1 MTDIFTSS
9 AREEA
14 RRARYTGA
22 CNFKC
27 CATRKECAMRSN
39 RKGPLALAVLA
50 LVMLA
55 SATAGARTTAD
66 QVVDD
71 ETLKA
76 FVEGAAAEIAAITDV
91 AVGGRLRDRFRTDP
105 DWNSG
110 SMFLILFTQGGNPF
124 IHGND
129 RTAENRDLLDVED
142 DNGFRVVEA
151 LLAAGARGGDF
162 VRYHDGEPKT
172 AYAVEYTSGI
182 SGRRFVLV
190 GGYSQDTSHAPLR
203 IADLPRPAV
212 TASEVVDRETLV
224 TFVEAAAKVYSE
236 RALNVAGYSDF
247 AAVRNAF
254 RQEGGHWKSGSVYL
268 WIVAAG
274 NVTFFHA
281 TEPFREGRPTDMKRT
296 DINGVMFAEELIGG
310 ARREG
315 RKFLEYYYDDPSVE
329 GDEDTGSPKLGYTV
343 RIPVFDTGQFAVIG
357 SGVYL
362 GAPAGSD

>member
-1 MTDIFTSS
+1 
-9 AREEA
+9 
-14 RRARYTGA
+14 
-22 CNFKC
+22 
-27 CATRKECAMRSN
+27 MRSN

-55 SATAGARTTAD
+55 SAAAGARTTAD

-91 AVGGRLRDRFRTDP
+91 AVGGQLRDRFRTDP

-129 RTAENRDLLDVED
+129 HAAESRDLFDVED

-212 TASEVVDRETLV
+212 TASEVVDRETLIA
-224 TFVEAAAKVYSE
+224 FVEAAAKVYSE

-281 TEPFREGRPTDMKRT
+281 TEPFREGRPTNMTRS

-357 SGVYL
+357 SGIYL